1 MIPAEPRSTLS
12 VTISDGMTVEVPLG
26 LHEVRIGRG
35 READLLL
42 LDPSVSRLHARIFR
56 VGTQYFLS
64 DTSRNGTYTN
74 GKKVTQLLLEPG
86 MTFRIGPYR
95 IHFRQEGGSSPL
107 EPPTA
112 APGSDRGPSRSKTD
126 ILPGRTFADPSPPLG
141 FVGESPRTRRILD
154 EIEKVGRSDLPVLIE
169 GETGCGKELV
179 SRGIHRV
186 SDRRNRPFVVVNCG
200 AISPDLIESELFGHE
215 KGSFTGATAQRK
227 GAFEVAHEGTIFLDE
242 IGELPLPLQPKLL
255 RVLEQ
260 KEVKRVGGNEI
271 IPVDVRVVAAT
282 NRSLREEISRKS
294 FRDDL
299 YYRISTVTIS
309 VPPLRERREDI
320 PPLARHFLRET
331 IVSSGG
337 ELPALSAAALEFLTS
352 YPWPGNVRELRNA
365 IQRAIVM
372 GQGGTLESGD
382 FSFLLT
388 ARSMADPS
396 EEPGFFTRWEQSEK
410 DRILYELSRQ
420 NWNKTRTA
428 KELGIAKSTLFEKLK
443 KYRIRTPELDR

>member
-1 MIPAEPRSTLS
+1 MIPAEPRATLS
-12 VTISDGMTVEVPLG
+12 VSISDGMTVEFPLG

-64 DTSRNGTYTN
+64 DRSKNGTFVSGT
-74 GKKVTQLLLEPG
+74 KVTQLHLENG
-86 MTFRIGPYR
+86 MAFRIGPYQ
-95 IHFRQEGGSSPL
+95 IHFRQEGGSSL
-107 EPPTA
+107 AEPPTV
-112 APGSDRGPSRSKTD
+112 APGPTTEAEDAPRIPSERR
-126 ILPGRTFADPSPPLG
+126 PAAPSPPLG
-141 FVGESPRTRRILD
+141 FVGNSLHIHRIVS
-154 EIEKVGRSDLPVLIE
+154 EIDRVGRSDLPVLVE

-186 SDRRNRPFVVVNCG
+186 STRRNRPFVVVNCG

-215 KGSFTGATAQRK
+215 KGAFTGATAQRK
-227 GAFEVAHEGTIFLDE
+227 GAFEIAHGGTIFLDE

-260 KEVKRVGGNEI
+260 KEIKRVGGNETI
-271 IPVDVRVVAAT
+271 RVDVRVVAAT
-282 NRSLREEISRKS
+282 NRNLREEILRKA

-299 YYRISTVTIS
+299 YYRVSTVTLK

-320 PPLARHFLRET
+320 LTLARHFVLEAAASAERAAPRL
-331 IVSSGG
+331 S
-337 ELPALSAAALEFLTS
+337 SAAAEFLSS

-365 IQRAIVM
+365 IQRAVVM
-372 GQGGTLESGD
+372 GQGGPLESGD
-382 FSFLLT
+382 FAFLLPPD
-388 ARSMADPS
+388 APPAAGDESDPFS
-396 EEPGFFTRWEQSEK
+396 RWEQAERQNILSE
-410 DRILYELSRQ
+410 LTRQ

-428 KELGIAKSTLFEKLK
+428 RELGIAKSTLFEKLK
-443 KYRIRTPELDR
+443 KYRIRSRESDR

>member
-1 MIPAEPRSTLS
+1 MIPAEPRATLS
-12 VTISDGMTVEVPLG
+12 VSISNGMTVEVPLG

-64 DTSRNGTYTN
+64 DKSKNGTFVN
-74 GKKVTQLLLEPG
+74 GKKVTQLQLETG
-86 MTFRIGPYR
+86 MAFRIGPYR
-95 IHFRQEGGSSPL
+95 IHFLQEGGFSL
-107 EPPTA
+107 AEPPTV
-112 APGSDRGPSRSKTD
+112 APGATPEAEGASRIPSGSRPAAS
-126 ILPGRTFADPSPPLG
+126 PSAPLG
-141 FVGESPRTRRILD
+141 FVGESPHILRILS
-154 EIEKVGRSDLPVLIE
+154 EIERVGRSDLPVLIE

-186 SDRRNRPFVVVNCG
+186 SGRRNRPFVVVNCG

-227 GAFEVAHEGTIFLDE
+227 GAFEIAHGGTLFLDE

-260 KEVKRVGGNEI
+260 KEIKRVGGNET

-282 NRSLREEISRKS
+282 NRNLREEIVRKA

-299 YYRISTVTIS
+299 YYRISAVTLS

-320 PPLARHFLRET
+320 LTLARHFVLESAASTERE
-331 IVSSGG
+331 V
-337 ELPALSAAALEFLTS
+337 PRLSAAAAEFLS
-352 YPWPGNVRELRNA
+352 SHPWPGNVRELRNA
-365 IQRAIVM
+365 IQRAVVM
-372 GQGGTLESGD
+372 GHGETLESGD
-382 FSFLLT
+382 FAFLL
-388 ARSMADPS
+388 A
-396 EEPGFFTRWEQSEK
+396 PGGPLRTGDESGTFSRWEQAEKSNILSE
-410 DRILYELSRQ
+410 LTRQ

-428 KELGIAKSTLFEKLK
+428 RELGIAKSTLFEKLK
-443 KYRIRTPELDR
+443 KYRIRSPESDR

>member
-1 MIPAEPRSTLS
+1 MIPAEPRATLS
-12 VTISDGMTVEVPLG
+12 VSISDGMTVEFPLG

-64 DTSRNGTYTN
+64 DRSKNGTFVSGT
-74 GKKVTQLLLEPG
+74 KVTQLHLENG
-86 MTFRIGPYR
+86 MAFRIGPYQ
-95 IHFRQEGGSSPL
+95 IHFRQEGGSSL
-107 EPPTA
+107 AEPPTV
-112 APGSDRGPSRSKTD
+112 APGPTTEAEDAPRIPSERR
-126 ILPGRTFADPSPPLG
+126 PAAPSPPLG
-141 FVGESPRTRRILD
+141 FVGNSLHIHRIVS
-154 EIEKVGRSDLPVLIE
+154 EIDRVGRSDLPVLVE

-186 SDRRNRPFVVVNCG
+186 STRRNRPFVVVNCG

-215 KGSFTGATAQRK
+215 KGAFTGATAQRK
-227 GAFEVAHEGTIFLDE
+227 GAFEIAHGGTIFLDE

-260 KEVKRVGGNEI
+260 KEIKRVGGNETI
-271 IPVDVRVVAAT
+271 RVDVRVVAAT
-282 NRSLREEISRKS
+282 NRNLREEILRKA

-299 YYRISTVTIS
+299 YYRVSTVTLK

-320 PPLARHFLRET
+320 LTLARHFVLEAAASAEREAPRL
-331 IVSSGG
+331 S
-337 ELPALSAAALEFLTS
+337 SAAAEFLSS

-365 IQRAIVM
+365 IQRAVVM
-372 GQGGTLESGD
+372 GQGGPLESGD
-382 FSFLLT
+382 FAFLLPPD
-388 ARSMADPS
+388 APPAAGDESDPFS
-396 EEPGFFTRWEQSEK
+396 RWEQAERQNILSE
-410 DRILYELSRQ
+410 LTRQ

-428 KELGIAKSTLFEKLK
+428 RELGIAKSTLFEKLK
-443 KYRIRTPELDR
+443 KYRIRSRESDR